1 MTGIRNVD
9 LASAWDDNYGTSALE
24 FAIVAP
30 VFITLVIGTFFLCM
44 GLFVVAS
51 MHFAVEEGARC
62 ASINQ
67 AVCSNATATIAF
79 AKSRYYGPSGA
90 MPAFTY
96 NAAAEWLSGVWS
108 FDESPIIGLMYVNY
122 PIGRI
127 WLPFWGSLPVRCLA
141 VAPHPR

>member
-1 MTGIRNVD
+1 MMTGIGNID
-9 LASAWDDNYGTSALE
+9 LARAWDDNYGTSALE

-30 VFITLVIGTFFLCM
+30 VFIALVIGTFFLCM

-90 MPAFTY
+90 MPTFTY
-96 NAAAEWLSGVWS
+96 NAAATCGYSISASINYAADL
-108 FDESPIIGLMYVNY
+108 GLTKVT
-122 PIGRI
+122 I
-127 WLPFWGSLPVRCLA
+127 PFA
-141 VAPHPR
+141 VTSCFPQ